1 MIHLRLDKIHHNA
14 LFVSKILCPVNQFLH
29 WKLSTYFKIEFMPN
43 LHNKWSKQTQPG
55 IAEKIGDTL
64 KPKGPLK
71 PRVQDGIKKL
81 QLQINKLDSMI
92 TNLQERD
99 AKLFQRI
106 VDATQKHDTQTSK
119 VLGNEL
125 AEVRKVTK
133 ILSSARI
140 ALEQIELRL
149 TTCSDLGDT
158 VVAIMP
164 TMGLMKNLKSSLG
177 KIMPGAEQEIG
188 QMAEMLGG
196 FMTESFSGDTAFGV
210 DETTNSESEAILKE
224 AAAVAETSAGQMF
237 PSVPTDTQEASTT
250 KFL

>member
-1 MIHLRLDKIHHNA
+1 M
-14 LFVSKILCPVNQFLH
+14 S
-29 WKLSTYFKIEFMPN
+29 N
-43 LHNKWSKQTQPG
+43 LQNKWSKQPQPT
-55 IAEKIGDTL
+55 ITEKINDTI
-64 KPKGPLK
+64 KPKGALK
-71 PRVQDGIKKL
+71 PRVENGIKKL
-81 QLQINKLDSMI
+81 RLQIKKLDSML
-92 TNLQERD
+92 TNLQDRD

-106 VDATQKHDTQTSK
+106 VEATQNHDTQTSK

-149 TTCSDLGDT
+149 TTFNDLGDT

-177 KIMPGAEQEIG
+177 KVMPGAEQEIG

-196 FMTESFSGDTAFGV
+196 FMTESFSGDATFGT
-210 DETTNSESEAILKE
+210 DETMTAESESILKE
-224 AAAVAETSAGQMF
+224 AAAVAESSAGQMF
-237 PSVPTDTQEASTT
+237 PSVPTDTQGSTT
-250 KFL
+250 TTKSF

>member
-1 MIHLRLDKIHHNA
+1 MSNLS
-14 LFVSKILCPVNQFLH
+14 SKWL
-29 WKLSTYFKIEFMPN
+29 
-43 LHNKWSKQTQPG
+43 KQPQPG
-55 IAEKIGDTL
+55 IAEKINDSI

-71 PRVQDGIKKL
+71 PRISNAIKKL
-81 QLQINKLDSMI
+81 QLQIQKLDSML

-106 VDATQKHDTQTSK
+106 VEATQKHDTQTSK

-125 AEVRKVTK
+125 AEIRKVTK

-158 VVAIMP
+158 VVAMMP

-210 DETTNSESEAILKE
+210 DQTTNSESEAILKE
-224 AAAVAETSAGQMF
+224 ASAVAESSTNQMF
-237 PSVPTDTQEASTT
+237 PSVPTDTQEASTA

>member
-1 MIHLRLDKIHHNA
+1 M
-14 LFVSKILCPVNQFLH
+14 PG
-29 WKLSTYFKIEFMPN
+29 LSD
-43 LHNKWSKQTQPG
+43 KWSKQAKPG
-55 IAEKIGDTL
+55 ITEKINDTV
-64 KPKGPLK
+64 KPKGALK
-71 PRVQDGIKKL
+71 PRVQEGIKKL
-81 QLQINKLDSMI
+81 QLQIKKLDTMLSS
-92 TNLQERD
+92 LKERD

-106 VDATQKHDTQTSK
+106 VDATQNHDTQASK

-149 TTCSDLGDT
+149 TTFSDLGDT

-188 QMAEMLGG
+188 EMAEMLGG
-196 FMTESFSGDTAFGV
+196 FMTESFSGDAAFGM
-210 DETTNSESEAILKE
+210 DETTNAESESILKE
-224 AAAVAETSAGQMF
+224 AAAAVESSAGQMF
-237 PSVPTDTQEASTT
+237 PSVPTDTQEATT
-250 KFL
+250 SKYI

>member
-1 MIHLRLDKIHHNA
+1 
-14 LFVSKILCPVNQFLH
+14 
-29 WKLSTYFKIEFMPN
+29 MPN
-43 LHNKWSKQTQPG
+43 LTKDWSKQPQPS
-55 IAEKIGDTL
+55 ISEKINDTI
-64 KPKGPLK
+64 KPKGALK
-71 PRVQDGIKKL
+71 PRVQEGIKKL
-81 QLQINKLDSMI
+81 QNQIRKLDSML

-196 FMTESFSGDTAFGV
+196 FMTESFSGDAAFGM
-210 DETTNSESEAILKE
+210 DATTNAESESILKE
-224 AAAVAETSAGQMF
+224 AAAVAESSTGQMF
-237 PSVPTDTQEASTT
+237 PSVPTSTKEATST
-250 KFL
+250 KFY

>member
-1 MIHLRLDKIHHNA
+1 
-14 LFVSKILCPVNQFLH
+14 
-29 WKLSTYFKIEFMPN
+29 MPN
-43 LHNKWSKQTQPG
+43 ISNKWSKSPQPS
-55 IAEKIGDTL
+55 ISEKINDTI
-64 KPKGPLK
+64 KPKGALK
-71 PRVQDGIKKL
+71 PRVQEGIKKL
-81 QLQINKLDSMI
+81 QLQIKKLDTMLDS
-92 TNLQERD
+92 LKQRD

-106 VDATQKHDTQTSK
+106 VEATQKHDTQTSK

-133 ILSSARI
+133 ILSGARI

-177 KIMPGAEQEIG
+177 KIMPGAEQEIS

-196 FMTESFSGDTAFGV
+196 FMTESFSGDAAFGI
-210 DETTNSESEAILKE
+210 DDTTNLESEKILKE
-224 AAAVAETSAGQMF
+224 AAAVAESSTGQMF
-237 PSVPTDTQEASTT
+237 PSVPTDATSSTLSSNPS
-250 KFL
+250 KFY

>member
-1 MIHLRLDKIHHNA
+1 MSNLS
-14 LFVSKILCPVNQFLH
+14 SKWANQP
-29 WKLSTYFKIEFMPN
+29 KT
-43 LHNKWSKQTQPG
+43 G
-55 IAEKIGDTL
+55 IAEKINDSI

-71 PRVQDGIKKL
+71 PRISNAVKKL
-81 QLQINKLDSMI
+81 QLQINKLDSML

-106 VDATQKHDTQTSK
+106 VEATQKHDTRTTK

-125 AEVRKVTK
+125 AEIRKVTK

-158 VVAIMP
+158 VVAMMP
-164 TMGLMKNLKSSLG
+164 TVGLMKNLKSSLG

-196 FMTESFSGDTAFGV
+196 FMTESFSGDTTFGV
-210 DETTNSESEAILKE
+210 DESTNAESENILKE
-224 AAAVAETSAGQMF
+224 AAAVAESSAGQMF
-237 PSVPTDTQEASTT
+237 PSVPTNTQEATT
-250 KFL
+250 SKFL

>member
-1 MIHLRLDKIHHNA
+1 MP
-14 LFVSKILCPVNQFLH
+14 SG
-29 WKLSTYFKIEFMPN
+29 LS
-43 LHNKWSKQTQPG
+43 NKWSKQPQPSVT
-55 IAEKIGDTL
+55 EKISDTI
-64 KPKGPLK
+64 KPKGALK
-71 PRVQDGIKKL
+71 PRVQEGIKKL
-81 QLQINKLDSMI
+81 QLQIKKLDTMLSS
-92 TNLQERD
+92 LQERD

-106 VDATQKHDTQTSK
+106 VDATQKHDTQTTK

-164 TMGLMKNLKSSLG
+164 TMGLMKGLKSSLG
-177 KIMPGAEQEIG
+177 KIMPGAEAEIG

-196 FMTESFSGDTAFGV
+196 FMTESFSGDTAFGT
-210 DETTNSESEAILKE
+210 DETMSAESENILKE
-224 AAAVAETSAGQMF
+224 AAAVAESSAGQMF
-237 PSVPTDTQEASTT
+237 PSVPTDTQEEASTN

>member
-1 MIHLRLDKIHHNA
+1 MSN
-14 LFVSKILCPVNQFLH
+14 
-29 WKLSTYFKIEFMPN
+29 LSS
-43 LHNKWSKQTQPG
+43 KWSQQPKTG
-55 IAEKIGDTL
+55 ITEKINDSI

-71 PRVQDGIKKL
+71 PRISNAVKKL
-81 QLQINKLDSMI
+81 QSQISKLDSML

-106 VDATQKHDTQTSK
+106 VEATQKHDTRTTK

-125 AEVRKVTK
+125 AEIRKVTK

-149 TTCSDLGDT
+149 STCSDLGDT
-158 VVAIMP
+158 VVAMMP
-164 TMGLMKNLKSSLG
+164 TVGLMKNLKSSLG

-196 FMTESFSGDTAFGV
+196 FMTESFSGDTTFGV
-210 DETTNSESEAILKE
+210 DESTNAESENILKE
-224 AAAVAETSAGQMF
+224 AAAVAESSAGQMF
-237 PSVPTDTQEASTT
+237 PSVPTNTQEASTS

>member
-1 MIHLRLDKIHHNA
+1 
-14 LFVSKILCPVNQFLH
+14 
-29 WKLSTYFKIEFMPN
+29 MPN
-43 LHNKWSKQTQPG
+43 LSNKWSKPQQPG
-55 IAEKIGDTL
+55 ITEKINDTI
-64 KPKGPLK
+64 KPKGALK
-71 PRVQDGIKKL
+71 PRVQEGIKKL
-81 QLQINKLDSMI
+81 QSQIKKLDTMLSS
-92 TNLQERD
+92 LQERD

-177 KIMPGAEQEIG
+177 KIMPGAEQEID
-188 QMAEMLGG
+188 QMAEMLGD
-196 FMTESFSGDTAFGV
+196 FMTESFSGDSAFGI
-210 DETTNSESEAILKE
+210 DETTNAESESILKE
-224 AAAVAETSAGQMF
+224 AAAVAESSAGQMF
-237 PSVPTDTQEASTT
+237 PSVPTDSQEATTT